1 MSQKS
6 LGQDRLRSSR
16 IDSQLVLVFLFKIL
30 ADSGHLRER
39 GEGFMSRL
47 VAVSLWPYSVG
58 CSTASS
64 ADAEGA
70 VDSCL
75 VSLRST
81 CCRQR

>member
-1 MSQKS
+1 
-6 LGQDRLRSSR
+6 
-16 IDSQLVLVFLFKIL
+16 
-30 ADSGHLRER
+30 
-39 GEGFMSRL
+39 MSRL